1 MICIICGKPIAEM
14 EEPAVIKH
22 LALELPFG
30 QRDRS
35 GHDIVNQLAHVDC
48 VHTILEGVYHAGK
61 EAAKMRETARE
72 RAAIQNAQN
81 AEPYSDR

>member
-1 MICIICGKPIAEM
+1 M

-61 EAAKMRETARE
+61 EDAKMRETARE
-72 RAAIQNAQN
+72 RADIENAQN
-81 AEPYSDR
+81 AEPYGDR

>member
-1 MICIICGKPIAEM
+1 M
-14 EEPAVIKH
+14 EEPAVIRH

-30 QRDRS
+30 QRDKS

-48 VHTILEGVYHAGK
+48 VHTILEGAYSAGK
-61 EAAKMRETARE
+61 EAARMRQNARE

-81 AEPYSDR
+81 AEPYGNI